1 MFKHILLKFKKR
13 RVDKSE
19 KLREKNA
26 KLRREGKEP
35 LKGWGKMINTG
46 LGGLNNQGN
55 EIDNRAFWREEQKNA
70 RKEK

>member
-1 MFKHILLKFKKR
+1 MGKR
-13 RVDKSE
+13 KEKRIVRNE

>member
-1 MFKHILLKFKKR
+1 MFDKFMGKR
-13 RVDKSE
+13 KEKRIVRNE

>member
-1 MFKHILLKFKKR
+1 MEKR
-13 RVDKSE
+13 KEKRLVRNE

-55 EIDNRAFWREEQKNA
+55 EIDNRAFWMEEQKNT